1 VVKHGDFDDRLRK
14 ARAQQGLDP
23 DPEKGKGG
31 LPAGVWGLGLR
42 IGAELVSALIVGTV
56 IGMALDRW
64 FGTSPWLLLVFFLV
78 GGAAGVLNL
87 YRVLSPGRGRDR

>member
-1 VVKHGDFDDRLRK
+1 MVKHGDFDDRLRK
-14 ARAQQGLDP
+14 ALAQQGLDP

>member
-1 VVKHGDFDDRLRK
+1 M
-14 ARAQQGLDP
+14 
-23 DPEKGKGG
+23 
-31 LPAGVWGLGLR
+31 WGLGLR

>member
-1 VVKHGDFDDRLRK
+1 MVKHGDFDDRLRK

-42 IGAELVSALIVGTV
+42 IGAELVSASEPEKGTV
-56 IGMALDRW
+56 DAYGELAPQTVR
-64 FGTSPWLLLVFFLV
+64 LLVWKNV
-78 GGAAGVLNL
+78 K
-87 YRVLSPGRGRDR
+87 

>member
-1 VVKHGDFDDRLRK
+1 MVKHGDFDDRLRK
-14 ARAQQGLDP
+14 ARAQQGLEP

>member
-1 VVKHGDFDDRLRK
+1 MVKHGDFDDRLRK
-14 ARAQQGLDP
+14 ARAQQGLDS

>member
-1 VVKHGDFDDRLRK
+1 MVKHGDFDDRLRK

>member
-1 VVKHGDFDDRLRK
+1 MVKHGDFDDRLRK

-64 FGTSPWLLLVFFLV
+64 VGTSPWLLLVFFLV

>member
-1 VVKHGDFDDRLRK
+1 MRK

>member
-1 VVKHGDFDDRLRK
+1 MVKHGDFDDRLRK
-14 ARAQQGLDP
+14 ARAQQGLEP
-23 DPEKGKGG
+23 DPGKGKGG